1 MKLSEQ
7 LQHRKINA
15 MKKNN
20 LMSLCLAACLGI
32 PIAAT
37 IMSGCAAGDQY
48 SRSTGEYIDDKAL
61 TRRVNGALDDS
72 PQYKLEDVDVKSYRG
87 NVQLSGFVNS
97 EEQKE
102 RAGEIARTVEGVL
115 SVANNISIKAGV
127 TNLQPLAVTNQPAAP
142 VTEPEQQ

>member
-1 MKLSEQ
+1 
-7 LQHRKINA
+7 
-15 MKKNN
+15 MKKN
-20 LMSLCLAACLGI
+20 LMIACLAACLGL
-32 PIAAT
+32 PIAGA
-37 IMSGCAAGDQY
+37 IFFGCAAGDQY

-72 PQYKLEDVDVKSYRG
+72 PQYKLDDVDVKSYRG

-115 SVANNISIKAGV
+115 SVANNISIKPGV
-127 TNLQPLAVTNQPAAP
+127 TNLNPMVVTNHPAAP
-142 VTEPEQQ
+142 ESRSEQ